1 MVRRRRGNRLRNSLQ
16 PRAWLLR
23 HLQVFFSSLGRIWQ
37 RPLGNGMSILVIA
50 IAIALPAGLQLLV
63 SNLAQL
69 AGHWE
74 GSASATLFLEPGIS
88 DRQVEALLQRLRSDR
103 RIGHLQ
109 HLTPQQALEEFRQHS
124 GLGEAISLL
133 EENPLPH
140 VVLLQPADPAL
151 PLERFQALVEQIHGY
166 PEVDRA
172 MVDLQWVSRFR
183 AMVQLL
189 QRGSQVLAVLLSL
202 AVVLVIGNTIRLE
215 IQGRR
220 EEIEI
225 VKLVG
230 GSRAFIRRPFL
241 YEGFWYGLLGG
252 LFALLLLELSLF
264 FLGGP
269 VERLARL
276 YGGGFE
282 LRGPDLFLVVTM
294 LFIAVLLGVLGAW
307 LAVQQQLD
315 RIEPA

>member
-1 MVRRRRGNRLRNSLQ
+1 MARRRRTNRLRASLQ

-23 HLQVFFSSLGRIWQ
+23 HLQVFVSSLGRIWQ
-37 RPLGNGMSILVIA
+37 RPFGNGMSILVIA

-74 GSASATLFLEPGIS
+74 GGASATLFLKPEVS
-88 DRQVEALLQRLRSDR
+88 DRQVKALLQRLGNDQ
-103 RIGHLQ
+103 RIGALE

-124 GLGEAISLL
+124 GLSEAISLL

-140 VVLLQPADPAL
+140 VVLLKPADAGLSP
-151 PLERFQALVEQIHGY
+151 ERFQALVRELRSQ

-189 QRGSQVLAVLLSL
+189 RRGSQVLAVLLSL

-252 LFALLLLELSLF
+252 LTALLLLELSLL
-264 FLGGP
+264 FLRGP
-269 VERLARL
+269 VERLAQL
-276 YGGGFE
+276 YGGGFR
-282 LRGPDLFLVVTM
+282 LQGPDPALALAMLLV
-294 LFIAVLLGVLGAW
+294 AVLLGVIGAW

>member
-1 MVRRRRGNRLRNSLQ
+1 MPLQ
-16 PRAWLLR
+16 
-23 HLQVFFSSLGRIWQ
+23 Q
-37 RPLGNGMSILVIA
+37 
-50 IAIALPAGLQLLV
+50 
-63 SNLAQL
+63 
-69 AGHWE
+69 
-74 GSASATLFLEPGIS
+74 
-88 DRQVEALLQRLRSDR
+88 
-103 RIGHLQ
+103 
-109 HLTPQQALEEFRQHS
+109 
-124 GLGEAISLL
+124 
-133 EENPLPH
+133 
-140 VVLLQPADPAL
+140 
-151 PLERFQALVEQIHGY
+151 FQALVEQIRSY

-172 MVDLQWVSRFR
+172 LIDLQWVSRFR

-189 QRGSQVLAVLLSL
+189 RRGSQVVAFLLSL

-252 LFALLLLELSLF
+252 LFALLLLELSLLF
-264 FLGGP
+264 VRGP
-269 VERLARL
+269 VERLAAL
-276 YGGGFE
+276 YGGGF
-282 LRGPDLFLVVTM
+282 RIQGPGPFLVLAM
-294 LFIAVLLGVLGAW
+294 LAIGVLLGVAGAW

>member
-1 MVRRRRGNRLRNSLQ
+1 MSRRRSRTRLRQPLQ
-16 PRAWLLR
+16 PRAWVLR

-37 RPLGNGMSILVIA
+37 RPIGNGMSILVIA

-74 GSASATLFLEPGIS
+74 GGASATLFLEPEVS

-103 RIGHLQ
+103 RIGALQ

-140 VVLLQPADPAL
+140 VVLLKPADPNL
-151 PLERFQALVEQIHGY
+151 PLERFQALVRELRGY
-166 PEVDRA
+166 PGVDRA

-189 QRGSQVLAVLLSL
+189 RRGSQVLAVLLSL

-252 LFALLLLELSLF
+252 LTALLLLELSLL
-264 FLGGP
+264 FLRGP

-276 YGGGFE
+276 YGGAYR
-282 LRGPDLFLVVTM
+282 LQGPDPNLALAM
-294 LFIAVLLGVLGAW
+294 LLIAVLLGVTGAW